1 MATLYLVRHGQP
13 DYSGLQ
19 ERGMFG
25 FGRDFA
31 TLSPLGVQQAERI
44 VSSPYTRALQTAQII
59 SLRTG
64 IAVQVESD
72 LHEWVPD
79 WTNQYHTSEESFRL
93 SEDFVRCKG
102 EYPAGET
109 RKWESLSHM
118 QKRMQRVVEKYAAMD
133 KVILVGHGMAFRT
146 ICYMEDMRPGEIVD
160 CVYEPGQKLCEYSF
174 Y

>member
-31 TLSPLGVQQAERI
+31 PLSPLGVQQAEETARDPRLKQAERI

-79 WTNQYHTSEESFRL
+79 WTNQYCTSEESFRL

-118 QKRMQRVVEKYAAMD
+118 QERMQRVVEKYAAMD
-133 KVILVGHGMAFRT
+133 KVILVGHGMAFARFV
-146 ICYMEDMRPGEIVD
+146 IWKRCGPA
-160 CVYEPGQKLCEYSF
+160 KSWNA
-174 Y
+174 

>member
-102 EYPAGET
+102 EYPAGKPENG
-109 RKWESLSHM
+109 
-118 QKRMQRVVEKYAAMD
+118 RV
-133 KVILVGHGMAFRT
+133 FP
-146 ICYMEDMRPGEIVD
+146 ICRSECSAWWRNMRPWTR
-160 CVYEPGQKLCEYSF
+160 
-174 Y
+174 